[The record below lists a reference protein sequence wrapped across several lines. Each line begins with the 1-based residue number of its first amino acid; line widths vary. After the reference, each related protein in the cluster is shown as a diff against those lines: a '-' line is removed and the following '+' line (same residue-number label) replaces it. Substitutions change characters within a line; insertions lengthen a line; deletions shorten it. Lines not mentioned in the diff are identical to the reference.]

1 MSLVALAVPGIGV
14 LGMGGL
20 FAVGAATGFGG
31 AMVGTYLGIA
41 AADEEMTE
49 HSEIADTPLEEG
61 EVLVAVCSHGRAE
74 AIRTTMQG
82 RGGRLVEG
90 VS

>member
-1 MSLVALAVPGIGV
+1 MSASVYQQMLEQGQ
-14 LGMGGL
+14 
-20 FAVGAATGFGG
+20 
-31 AMVGTYLGIA
+31 
-41 AADEEMTE
+41 EM
-49 HSEIADTPLEEG
+49 G